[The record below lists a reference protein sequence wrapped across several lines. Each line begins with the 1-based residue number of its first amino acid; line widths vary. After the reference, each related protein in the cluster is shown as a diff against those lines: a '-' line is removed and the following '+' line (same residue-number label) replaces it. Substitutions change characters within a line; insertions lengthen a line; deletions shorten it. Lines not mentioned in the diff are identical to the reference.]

1 MFTGTVTA
9 YPFSIG
15 RVRLSGDAEGK
26 NRADP
31 LARVRLSRRDKI
43 LLQKPETWRDK
54 MLLQKPETSFK
65 VSYAISLVLS
75 ITDMICD

>member
-15 RVRLSGDAEGK
+15 RVRLSGDAEEK

-31 LARVRLSRRDKI
+31 LARVRLSRRDM
-43 LLQKPETWRDK
+43 
-54 MLLQKPETSFK
+54 MLLRKAETSFK
-65 VSYAISLVLS
+65 VSYAISLALS
-75 ITDMICD
+75 ITDKICDLDS